1 MGAGPI
7 LSGVGSILGGITSGI
22 AARTNLKAQ
31 RETNATNLQ
40 LQREANQS
48 NLEINQM
55 NNEFNAEQSRLQ
67 RDYNTQMWNRE
78 NAYNTASAQRQRLE
92 EAGLN
97 PYTMLSGGSAGI
109 ATGGS
114 GSTAAASAASA
125 APQQAARL
133 QAPNLDMS
141 GVQYA
146 LHNAMIAAGQVA
158 DSFAGAR
165 NKESASKLADA
176 QTGLANLQFNTP
188 DFFKSI
194 VDERKANADFL
205 RGKTDY
211 WNFTPEAIKMQQ
223 DASGVQTQIK
233 LESNRR
239 QLDNLVNSGMLM
251 RAQTASALLDAQSKK
266 ILNQYLPQQQQADL
280 LVKAANAFS
289 LYKSGQLSMQR
300 AQTEIANQLLIS
312 AKTTGQ
318 KISNGIARKTA
329 YNIIQ
334 AMNMDAMA
342 KEVEGLERL
351 KWAPRDAESR
361 SNKLYYDWKNSRR
374 DYRMKPYIAVLQG
387 LNTVGNLI
395 GTGLSNLGPIRFL
408 MGK

>member
-1 MGAGPI
+1 MAVGA
-7 LSGVGSILGGITSGI
+7 ILGGIGSVLGGIGSGI
-22 AARTNLKAQ
+22 AARYNYKAQ
-31 RETNATNLQ
+31 KETNATNLQ
-40 LQREANQS
+40 LQREANQN
-48 NLEINQM
+48 NLAVNQM
-55 NNEFNAEQSRLQ
+55 NNAFNAEQAQLQ
-67 RDYNTQMWNRE
+67 RDYNTEMWNQQ

-92 EAGLN
+92 AAGLN
-97 PYTMLSGGSAGI
+97 PYIMMSGGSAGV
-109 ATGGS
+109 ASGGS

-125 APQQAARL
+125 VPQQAARL

-146 LHNAMIAAGQVA
+146 LHNAMIGAGQVA
-158 DSFAGAR
+158 DSFASAR

-176 QTGLANLQFNTP
+176 QTGLVDLQLSTP

-194 VDERKANADFL
+194 VDARKANADYL

-211 WNFTPEAIKMQQ
+211 WNFTPAAIKMQQ

-251 RAQTASALLDAQSKK
+251 RAQTASTLLDAQSKK

-280 LVKAANAFS
+280 LIKAANAFS
-289 LYKSGQLSMQR
+289 LYHSGQLSMQR
-300 AQTEIANQLLIS
+300 AQSEIANQLLIS

-318 KISNGIARKTA
+318 NLSNRIAQKTA

-342 KEVEGLERL
+342 KEVEGYQRI

-361 SNKLYYDWKNSRR
+361 SNKLYWQWKNERR
-374 DYRMKPYIAVLQG
+374 DYRMKPYKATLQG
-387 LNTVGNLI
+387 VNTVGNF
-395 GTGLSNLGPIRFL
+395 LGNILPF
-408 MGK
+408 